1 MNQAPQAPSPSAQ
14 PSQKSLTVEG
24 RSTEFVPV
32 TGGQE
37 TTSAEAL
44 LLSAYI
50 IMWALVFGF
59 VWLSVRRQRGI
70 AARLDDVER
79 ALRRADS
86 DGSRSPTSSS

>member
-1 MNQAPQAPSPSAQ
+1 MTQSPPPDMQ
-14 PSQKSLTVEG
+14 PSQKSLTVED

-59 VWLSVRRQRGI
+59 VWLSVRRQRKI
-70 AARLDDVER
+70 DARLDDVER
-79 ALRRADS
+79 ALQRADAA
-86 DGSRSPTSSS
+86 DASRHAARP